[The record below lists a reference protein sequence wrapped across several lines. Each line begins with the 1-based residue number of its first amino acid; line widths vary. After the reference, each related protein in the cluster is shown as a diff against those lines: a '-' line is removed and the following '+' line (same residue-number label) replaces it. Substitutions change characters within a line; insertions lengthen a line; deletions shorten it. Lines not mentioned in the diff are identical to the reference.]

1 MALMIAITIV
11 FGDIFLGLLASV
23 LSCLFLY
30 VPRKLISLKEYCNIW
45 VQGFADTIPMSII
58 IVSAMC
64 FKTASSD
71 INLPEYVIQHIMPFV
86 TGQAFPAI
94 AFVVVSALAFI
105 TGSNWGI
112 PAVCVPI
119 IIPLGAACGA
129 NILLVMG
136 AIISGG
142 VFSSHAC
149 YYSDTTVLTST
160 YSGIDNTDHV
170 TTQIPYAL
178 IGVAIST
185 IAFLICG
192 YVL

>member
-1 MALMIAITIV
+1 MIAITIICD
-11 FGDIFLGLLASV
+11 DIFLGLLASI
-23 LSCLFLY
+23 LSCLLLY
-30 VPRKLISLKEYCNIW
+30 VPRKRITLKGFCEIW

-71 INLPEYVIQHIMPFV
+71 IKLPEYVIQHIMPLV
-86 TGQAFPAI
+86 TAQSFPAI
-94 AFVVVSALAFI
+94 AFIVVSALAFI

-129 NILLVMG
+129 NALLVMG

-160 YSGIDNTDHV
+160 YSGIDNVDHV
-170 TTQIPYAL
+170 TSQIPYAL
-178 IGVAIST
+178 IGVAVSF
-185 IAFLICG
+185 IAFLAFG
-192 YVL
+192 YLL